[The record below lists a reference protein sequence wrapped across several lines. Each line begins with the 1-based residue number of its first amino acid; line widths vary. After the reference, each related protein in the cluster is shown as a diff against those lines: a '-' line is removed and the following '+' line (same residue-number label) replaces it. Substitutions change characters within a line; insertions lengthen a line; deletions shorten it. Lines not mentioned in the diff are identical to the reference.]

1 MLIGQPVKHV
11 AVCIFNTTLLT
22 AILLCLKKKTS
33 SRKKFHPAE
42 KTAQPVDSREGKKS
56 EDVEKTGNSKLWEA
70 ESSDDSKDSKTPM
83 HGAQLKKARVEEE
96 SSGVKKKAEERKQ
109 KTPNKHSRKGHP
121 AGPKPTVEKAEKH
134 KRPEETPPADP
145 KKLPSRPPPE
155 NVDLNDFIVKAA
167 ATNVVVD
174 PFLVKKKGN
183 IDDESAEPAKV
194 KARLQRIEEEM
205 KTVDDKS
212 VDEDKKA
219 VKKGV
224 KWGDT
229 KCVVYETR
237 DLVTLE
243 DDGGDDAADIY

>member
-1 MLIGQPVKHV
+1 MVFVSALSNAFSQWTK
-11 AVCIFNTTLLT
+11 
-22 AILLCLKKKTS
+22 
-33 SRKKFHPAE
+33 
-42 KTAQPVDSREGKKS
+42 GKKS

-155 NVDLNDFIVKAA
+155 NVVDLNDFIVKAA

-183 IDDESAEPAKV
+183 IDDESA
-194 KARLQRIEEEM
+194 
-205 KTVDDKS
+205 
-212 VDEDKKA
+212 
-219 VKKGV
+219 V